1 MVEVLSW
8 GLGRVLT
15 YDIMLILQGNTVSF
29 RILQFERHYM
39 QKDAAKFDAHHG
51 ILHKDKIEELKILSA
66 QQNTLKKK
74 KVK

>member
-1 MVEVLSW
+1 MCLH
-8 GLGRVLT
+8 
-15 YDIMLILQGNTVSF
+15 
-29 RILQFERHYM
+29 ERHYM